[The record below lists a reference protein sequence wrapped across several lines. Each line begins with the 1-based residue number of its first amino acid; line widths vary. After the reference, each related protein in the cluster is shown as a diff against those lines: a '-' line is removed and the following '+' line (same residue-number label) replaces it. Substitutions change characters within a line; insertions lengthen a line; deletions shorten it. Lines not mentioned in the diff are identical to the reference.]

1 MRLFTCVVVLSGAV
15 VVGAGASES
24 RTAATNLACARQIVS
39 SWPTTALANETIA
52 IPVEATNVGALAP
65 AARAGYGGLL
75 LFGATAPAAMPGI
88 LATLQRERP
97 GHYAWMVMTDE
108 EGGGVERLTNLVG
121 SFPWAQTMGK
131 NLGRA
136 QIRAIARRV
145 GTELLAAGV
154 NTDLAPVLDV
164 DGRAQYPGAANPDG
178 YRSFS
183 GMSAVAANDGSSFMW
198 GLQDAGVTSVVKHF
212 PGLGYSTRNT
222 DYGPAA
228 TLSWAKLQSTGLPP
242 FEEAIANGAT
252 AIMLS
257 NARVPG
263 LTPLPAGLS
272 PVVVTYLRVT
282 LGYKG
287 LIMTDSL
294 SAGAISALHLAEPAA
309 SVIALAAGDDMILF
323 GSPTSV
329 SASLV
334 LAAKISIAIVNAV
347 ARGTLTRSTLVEAA
361 AQDLAV
367 RNQQLCSSATT
378 TTLSRTTTTTSRTT
392 TTTVSNSATAP

>member
-1 MRLFTCVVVLSGAV
+1 MMRRLRFLTCAVVLTSVFVAS
-15 VVGAGASES
+15 AGASEV
-24 RTAATNLACARQIVS
+24 RTVTTNLACASQIVS
-39 SWPTTALANETIA
+39 TWTTTQLANETIA

-75 LFGATAPAAMPGI
+75 LFGTTAPASMGQV

-131 NLGRA
+131 NLSAA
-136 QIRAIARRV
+136 QITAIARRV
-145 GTELLAAGV
+145 GTALATAGV

-164 DGRAQYPGAANPDG
+164 DGRAQYPGEANPDG

-183 GMSAVAANDGSSFMW
+183 GVASIAATDGTAFMK
-198 GLQDAGVTSVVKHF
+198 GLQEAGVLSVVKHF
-212 PGLGYSTRNT
+212 PGLGYATRNT

-228 TLSWAKLQSTGLPP
+228 TLSWAKLQTTGLVP
-242 FEEAIANGAT
+242 FREAIANGAT
-252 AIMLS
+252 AVMMS
-257 NARVPG
+257 NARIPG
-263 LTPLPAGLS
+263 FSSLPAGLS
-272 PVVVTYLRVT
+272 PVVVQYLRQT
-282 LGYKG
+282 LGFKG
-287 LIMTDSL
+287 LIVTDSL

-329 SASLV
+329 SASLT
-334 LAAKISIAIVNAV
+334 LAAKISAAIVNAV
-347 ARGTLTRSTLVEAA
+347 AQGTLTKTALAAAA
-361 AQDLAV
+361 AQDLAS
-367 RNQQLCSSATT
+367 RNQLTCSATT
-378 TTLSRTTTTTSRTT
+378 TTT
-392 TTTVSNSATAP
+392 